1 MEKSLDA
8 VSSRSQL
15 VTAQPRVSLDQ
26 LAVAYAGKAGPGPRW
41 GEYTSADVTVILG
54 QYLALHRECGVD
66 PLLAVA
72 QMSLETAWL
81 TSWWSQRPRRNPAG
95 IGVTGLPGA
104 GVSFPSWTAS
114 TRAHAG
120 RLLAYAL
127 PLDTGSTVQRALI
140 AEALAW
146 RPLPDAKR
154 GTGVTLGGLARSWA
168 ADPDYAVKIARI
180 ANQILA
186 A

>member
-1 MEKSLDA
+1 MENPLDQ
-8 VSSRSQL
+8 VTPLSHL
-15 VTAQPRVSLDQ
+15 VTAQPRASLDQ
-26 LAVAYAGKAGPGPRW
+26 LATGYAARASSQRLW

-54 QYLALHRECGVD
+54 SYLALHRECGVD

-81 TSWWSQRPRRNPAG
+81 TSYWAARPRRNPAG
-95 IGVTGLPGA
+95 IGVTGQPGA
-104 GVSFPSWTAS
+104 GVSFPSWQVS

-127 PLDTGSTVQRALI
+127 PQGTGTTVQRSLI

-146 RPLPDAKR
+146 RPLADAKR
-154 GTGVTLGGLARSWA
+154 GTGATLGGLARSWA
-168 ADPDYAVKIARI
+168 ADPQYAVKVARI
-180 ANQILA
+180 ANQLLNA
-186 A
+186 